1 MSILTD
7 TEADAFGR
15 ELDALRLATF
25 AKLGQDDV
33 DHIRRVI
40 RLVRYSEA
48 GGRALLHF
56 GLGPLTF
63 VLGTSALGAAKI
75 LENMEVGHNVMHG
88 QYDWTGDPELDG
100 KRYEWDTACTGED
113 WRHSHNYEH
122 HTFTNVLGCDRDVG
136 YGVLRVTPAQHWH
149 ARHLLQPIYAAVLAL
164 FFQWGVGLH
173 DLRVAEAIGGRVP
186 WAELRTRARPFLRKA
201 AWQLGRD
208 YVVFPALALW
218 NAPRVLAGN
227 ALANMMRNLWS
238 FAVIFCGHFPEGV
251 AVYSKGDLDGE
262 SRGRWYLR
270 QLMGSANIE
279 GGTAMH
285 LLSGHL
291 SFQIEHHLFPDLPAS
306 RYPELAPAVRA
317 ICARYGVPY
326 NTGGFAHQLGSVAK
340 QLARYS
346 LPV

>member
-1 MSILTD
+1 
-7 TEADAFGR
+7 
-15 ELDALRLATF
+15 
-25 AKLGQDDV
+25 
-33 DHIRRVI
+33 
-40 RLVRYSEA
+40 
-48 GGRALLHF
+48 
-56 GLGPLTF
+56 
-63 VLGTSALGAAKI
+63 
-75 LENMEVGHNVMHG
+75 MEVGHNVMHG
-88 QYDWTGDPELDG
+88 QYDWTGNPELDG

-122 HTFTNVLGCDRDVG
+122 HTFTNVLGRDRDVG
-136 YGVLRVTPAQHWH
+136 YGVLRVTAAQRWH

-173 DLRVAEAIGGRVP
+173 DLRVAEAIGGRMP

-201 AWQLGRD
+201 TWQLGRD

-251 AVYSKGDLDGE
+251 AVYSERDVDGE

-270 QLMGSANIE
+270 QLTGSANIE

-285 LLSGHL
+285 LLSGRAHD
-291 SFQIEHHLFPDLPAS
+291 FQIERHCSRPAGIAIPGAGAGGTRDL
-306 RYPELAPAVRA
+306 RAVR
-317 ICARYGVPY
+317 CAVQHRRVRSSARQRREAARAVLAAGVRRV
-326 NTGGFAHQLGSVAK
+326 GSRSPRS
-340 QLARYS
+340 ARAVDQGDGRDGRPERTEHHTRAYTI
-346 LPV
+346 